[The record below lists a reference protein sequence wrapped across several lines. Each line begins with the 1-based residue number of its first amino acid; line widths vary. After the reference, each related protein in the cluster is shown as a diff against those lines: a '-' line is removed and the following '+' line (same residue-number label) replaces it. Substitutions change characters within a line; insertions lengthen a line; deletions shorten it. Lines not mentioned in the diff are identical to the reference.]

1 MICHEYGIEV
11 VFVLLVAVTG
21 AGGIKFGVVVAI
33 ARWLWGIAIARWLW
47 GSVKIVHVGEFSL
60 VVWE

>member
-11 VFVLLVAVTG
+11 VFILLVAVTR

-33 ARWLWGIAIARWLW
+33 MKWLR
-47 GSVKIVHVGEFSL
+47 GSLNFVHVGEFSL
-60 VVWE
+60 VVKTWVCGVR

>member
-33 ARWLWGIAIARWLW
+33 ARWLWG
-47 GSVKIVHVGEFSL
+47 SVKIVHVGEFSL